1 MWIFWMTSASL
12 PPWPHSRYNF
22 LFEKSCQFFVAFS
35 IKWKMPCQL
44 IWLLIVFHNTSKKIP
59 PPGQP
64 PKEIRKNNSLKRF
77 YHIKCFISSLEK
89 NWSQDWSWCQRHN
102 RPKALRT
109 NSTPLV
115 SVLISKI
122 FGLEKSLGIG
132 LGRNFW
138 SRHSVI
144 SAHPVVCQNFL
155 STIIDLAL
163 ILQYPFSPCNIKIMK
178 ISFFIFWENYFRLL
192 LT

>member
-1 MWIFWMTSASL
+1 MQEELTTETPDMWIFWMTSASL

-22 LFEKSCQFFVAFS
+22 LFEKSCHFFVAFS

-64 PKEIRKNNSLKRF
+64 PKEIRKNNTLKRF

-109 NSTPLV
+109 HSTPLV
-115 SVLISKI
+115 QSRSFKKLWNLDQTLAYV
-122 FGLEKSLGIG
+122 
-132 LGRNFW
+132 FW
-138 SRHSVI
+138 QR
-144 SAHPVVCQNFL
+144 AKN
-155 STIIDLAL
+155 T
-163 ILQYPFSPCNIKIMK
+163 
-178 ISFFIFWENYFRLL
+178 
-192 LT
+192 